1 MLPSPLSPISLLLF
15 IILTTVGYSAC
26 VEYVTMLPFR
36 ILHDDFPLIL
46 PERDLLATTRF

>member
-26 VEYVTMLPFR
+26 DEYVTMLPFR
-36 ILHDDFPLIL
+36 ILHDDFSLIL
-46 PERDLLATTRF
+46 PVRDLLATTGF